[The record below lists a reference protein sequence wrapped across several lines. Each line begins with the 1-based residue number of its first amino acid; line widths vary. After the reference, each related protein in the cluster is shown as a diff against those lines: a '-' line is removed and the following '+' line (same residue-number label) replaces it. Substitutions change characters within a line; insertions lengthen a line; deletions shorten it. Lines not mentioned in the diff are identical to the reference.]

1 MAVTPVAGKTAKI
14 YIVSTTTLADDTNTV
29 IGGELNSSVTVNGA
43 TIDVSSKDSNWADY
57 IAGQSSW
64 EASGSFISDQGTSA
78 EQENLYNALV
88 AGTKVKIFIGTLS
101 TTRTYGV
108 MGSALVTSVSESF
121 DNAGVSTKDISFQGC
136 GEPTR
141 V

>member
-14 YIVSTTTLADDTNTV
+14 YIVSTTTVADDTNTV

-57 IAGQSSW
+57 IAGQTSW
-64 EASGSFISDQGTSA
+64 EASGSFISDHGTA
-78 EQENLYNALV
+78 EQEDLYDSLV
-88 AGTKVKIFIGTLS
+88 AGTKVRIFIGTLS

-108 MGSALVTSVSESF
+108 MGNALVTSVSESF